1 MYRIEDLEKI
11 NNNLD
16 KIQDQAAH
24 EYKSVYEPTIKE
36 TGEVYTAI
44 KDFIKKKKR
53 LAYGGFAQNLL
64 LINKNSKESFY
75 KEVEG
80 AYFNWPDIADIEFY
94 SSTPIQDM
102 HDLCEELHSKGFK
115 YVEGA
120 EAMHPET
127 YKIFINFINYCDISY
142 MPLNIYNNL
151 PYIEVNGIRCVHPHF
166 MMVDAY
172 RILNDPMTSYWRLD
186 KPLKRFPKLLKYYP
200 LSSNTNIK
208 LNAND
213 NLNVLRYIRK
223 KFIKKSKLVV
233 VGFYAYN
240 YYVKKES
247 DKNVLNNFSF
257 YEAITTELSK
267 DARHFYKH
275 LKQKFGN
282 MITVKEFSPFTT
294 FMDKRIEFYYNN
306 ILVFRLYGN
315 NTRCTVYNYSD
326 KKKTYFGTYN
336 LVFMY
341 FLFTYFYAYVNRDK
355 YNTNLYIDLLHKFYT
370 IRNKYLESHNITVID
385 KSPFQDFTMKCFGF
399 PTDSMREARIEGA
412 VKKTKKYRYHPV
424 GKTIKAPEYKFSNTS
439 GNQILNEKY
448 LVIKK

>member
-1 MYRIEDLEKI
+1 
-11 NNNLD
+11 
-16 KIQDQAAH
+16 
-24 EYKSVYEPTIKE
+24 
-36 TGEVYTAI
+36 
-44 KDFIKKKKR
+44 
-53 LAYGGFAQNLL
+53 
-64 LINKNSKESFY
+64 
-75 KEVEG
+75 
-80 AYFNWPDIADIEFY
+80 
-94 SSTPIQDM
+94 
-102 HDLCEELHSKGFK
+102 
-115 YVEGA
+115 
-120 EAMHPET
+120 
-127 YKIFINFINYCDISY
+127 
-142 MPLNIYNNL
+142 
-151 PYIEVNGIRCVHPHF
+151 

-424 GKTIKAPEYKFSNTS
+424 GKTIKAQEYKFSNTS